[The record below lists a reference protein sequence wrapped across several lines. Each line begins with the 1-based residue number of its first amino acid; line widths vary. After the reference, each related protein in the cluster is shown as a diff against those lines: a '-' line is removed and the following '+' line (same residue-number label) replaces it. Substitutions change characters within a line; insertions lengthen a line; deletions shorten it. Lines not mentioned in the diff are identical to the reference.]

1 MPCRPQ
7 RKANFLSGKKNYL
20 GLYLVGPPARMLCFP
35 PNNHREDAGMTQV
48 HNKIFDFK
56 GINHLALV
64 CKDMARTV
72 DFYSNTLGMPLIK
85 TIDLPNG
92 MGQHFFFDIGNGD
105 SLAFFWFPNAPEATP
120 GVAAAGHLPGTGK
133 SIASG
138 HGSMNHVA
146 FNVPE
151 EKIDEYHERLLAR
164 GVECTKVVNH
174 DDSLRQIS
182 EDISP
187 STFVRSIYFFDPDGI
202 CLEIAAWTRVLDP
215 KVEVR
220 HEPVD
225 AEGKKHHVALEPAE

>member
-1 MPCRPQ
+1 MPNVQ
-7 RKANFLSGKKNYL
+7 
-20 GLYLVGPPARMLCFP
+20 
-35 PNNHREDAGMTQV
+35 
-48 HNKIFDFK
+48 NKSFEFC

-72 DFYSNTLGMPLIK
+72 DFYSNVLGMPLVK

-105 SLAFFWFPNAPEATP
+105 SLAFFWFPGAPAATP
-120 GVAAAGHLPGTGK
+120 GVASAAHLPGGG

-146 FNVPE
+146 FNVPA
-151 EKIDEYHERLLAR
+151 EKMDEYHDKLVAR
-164 GVECTKVVNH
+164 GVACTKVVNH
-174 DDSLRQIS
+174 DDSPRQIS
-182 EDISP
+182 PEISP

-215 KVEVR
+215 KIDAK

-225 AEGKKHHVALEPAE
+225 AEGRKRVVALEPAE

>member
-1 MPCRPQ
+1 MPNVQ
-7 RKANFLSGKKNYL
+7 
-20 GLYLVGPPARMLCFP
+20 
-35 PNNHREDAGMTQV
+35 
-48 HNKIFDFK
+48 NKVFEFC

-72 DFYSNTLGMPLIK
+72 DFYSNVLGMPLVK

-105 SLAFFWFPNAPEATP
+105 SLAFFWFPGAPAATP
-120 GVAAAGHLPGTGK
+120 GVASAAHLPGSG

-146 FNVPE
+146 FNVPA
-151 EKIDEYHERLLAR
+151 EKMEEYHDKLVAR
-164 GVECTKVVNH
+164 GVACTKVVNH
-174 DDSLRQIS
+174 DDSPRQIS
-182 EDISP
+182 PEISP

-215 KVEVR
+215 KIDAK

-225 AEGKKHHVALEPAE
+225 AEGRKRVGALEPAE